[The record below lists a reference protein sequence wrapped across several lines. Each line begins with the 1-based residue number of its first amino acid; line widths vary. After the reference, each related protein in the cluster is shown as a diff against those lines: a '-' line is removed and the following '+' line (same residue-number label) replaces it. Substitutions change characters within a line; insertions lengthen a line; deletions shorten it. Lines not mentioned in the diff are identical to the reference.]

1 MLTSS
6 TRKAILDNPKGR
18 PRFFRKI
25 LMALE
30 KEGGVGG
37 EDRYLAERIIY
48 LEVWSVWTPFVIL
61 LWETLRQD
69 TL

>member
-6 TRKAILDNPKGR
+6 TRKAAILENPKER

-30 KEGGVGG
+30 MEGGVG

-61 LWETLRQD
+61 L
-69 TL
+69 